1 MSKTAPFL
9 FLLCNFLFYLR
20 PQETFLQISIDGE
33 YPLTYTEYVL
43 QFLHKLMPDVLTEK
57 QEALLQFIESYQLEN
72 GRSPTTREMREH
84 FGVSSDNS
92 ILKLLISL
100 KEKGFIEKDDTPRG
114 IKLLSSVKDKLA
126 SPELRLPLLG
136 MIPAGGPVLTEEYI
150 ESWMKVSDDIVYKA
164 KDSYLLRVKG
174 DSMIDAGIFE
184 DDILVVCGS
193 LTPKIYDIVVG
204 LVDNQNTVKRYMKDA
219 QGRLYLKPEN
229 SRYENI
235 YPEGELCIQ
244 GVVTGLMRFYK
255 R

>member
-1 MSKTAPFL
+1 MA
-9 FLLCNFLFYLR
+9 
-20 PQETFLQISIDGE
+20 E
-33 YPLTYTEYVL
+33 
-43 QFLHKLMPDVLTEK
+43 VLTEK
-57 QEALLQFIESYQLEN
+57 QEALLQFIEDYQLEH
-72 GRSPTTREMREH
+72 GRSPTVREMREH

-92 ILKLLISL
+92 ILKLLTAL
-100 KEKGFIEKDDTPRG
+100 KEKGYIQKDDTPRG
-114 IKLLSSVKDKLA
+114 IQLLSSVKEKLF
-126 SPELRLPLLG
+126 SNDIKLPLLG
-136 MIPAGGPVLTEEYI
+136 MIPAGGPVLSEEYV

-174 DSMIDAGIFE
+174 DSMVDAGIFE

-193 LTPKIYDIVVG
+193 LSPKIYDIVVA

-229 SRYENI
+229 PRYENI

-244 GVVTGLMRFYK
+244 GVVTGLLRFYK